1 MKENKTMTKKY
12 KWKDNL
18 EKQLFLNIV
27 KLTNLRIECDFN
39 LMTEQKQKEFIEFKE
54 FLDEMESETSFE
66 IDHETDNFAI
76 KTFIKE
82 FKRNIKEI
90 KGKN

>member
-27 KLTNLRIECDFN
+27 KLINLRIECDFN

-66 IDHETDNFAI
+66 IDDETSNHGI
-76 KTFIKE
+76 KTFIKD
-82 FKRNIKEI
+82 FKRDIEEI

>member
-18 EKQLFLNIV
+18 EKQLFLNIM
-27 KLTNLRIECDFN
+27 KLINLRIECDFN

-66 IDHETDNFAI
+66 IDHETDKFAI
-76 KTFIKE
+76 KTFYEKFEEDIE
-82 FKRNIKEI
+82 EI

>member
-27 KLTNLRIECDFN
+27 KLINLRIECDFN

-54 FLDEMESETSFE
+54 FFEPMKEKNIFE

-76 KTFIKE
+76 KTFYEKFEEDIV
-82 FKRNIKEI
+82 EI

>member
-27 KLTNLRIECDFN
+27 KLINLRIECGFN

-66 IDHETDNFAI
+66 IDHETNNFAI
-76 KTFIKE
+76 KTFYEKFEEDIV
-82 FKRNIKEI
+82 EI